1 MSEPGS
7 APVTS
12 PTTEPDP
19 YAVLGIG
26 PDADEREIARAYR
39 RAARRTH
46 PDMGGSAAEFAVVQA
61 AWEALS
67 DPAEILDDQDV
78 WDLAD
83 WGTAAVEPDDDAAPA
98 AAAQPADPEPPS
110 ADGPAPDAPT
120 PDLPPVGSAH
130 PPDRADLPSEAGA
143 AARPPAHPGAART
156 PYAAGAVRLPEPR
169 LGTPRRAQVR
179 TYGPLDRALLGTG
192 LVLAGLAAGSVAV
205 AGAHISENV
214 YVLAETWV
222 VAWSVGIAVGRH
234 FGTQGLVRWVP
245 VWALLSAAPLSFA
258 VEGGELSPAALV
270 LLAGVGLSCAALAWW
285 LVRRAHRAAMPST
298 RLREA
303 ERAGRVLERHRIAG
317 EWNLVREALAAPGST
332 VERLLDAEPS
342 RGARCWT
349 SLDARTGQ
357 SRSRCLDLEVQEGT
371 WLVFDQH
378 GRVLAVAPPRAKD
391 AWVEAVR
398 RGTGR

>member
-7 APVTS
+7 APGTS
-12 PTTEPDP
+12 ATTEPDP
-19 YAVLGIG
+19 YAVLGIA
-26 PDADEREIARAYR
+26 PDADSGEIARAYR

-83 WGTAAVEPDDDAAPA
+83 WGTAADEPDDAARA
-98 AAAQPADPEPPS
+98 AAAQPVDPEPPS
-110 ADGPAPDAPT
+110 AGAPPPDGPPPDAP
-120 PDLPPVGSAH
+120 PAGSDLPP
-130 PPDRADLPSEAGA
+130 DADVPSEAGA
-143 AARPPAHPGAART
+143 VAWPPAHPGAART

-169 LGTPRRAQVR
+169 LGSPRRARVR
-179 TYGPLDRALLGTG
+179 TYGHIDRTLFATAL
-192 LVLAGLAAGSVAV
+192 VFAALAAGSVAV
-205 AGAHISENV
+205 AGARISGNV
-214 YVLAETWV
+214 YVLAATWV

-234 FGTQGLVRWVP
+234 FGAQGLVRWVP

-270 LLAGVGLSCAALAWW
+270 LLAGVGLSCAALTWW
-285 LVRRAHRAAMPST
+285 LIRRAHRAAMPST

-317 EWNLVREALAAPGST
+317 EWNLVREALTTPGST
-332 VERLLDAEPS
+332 VERMLDGEPS

-349 SLDARTGQ
+349 SLDVRTGQ

-371 WLVFDQH
+371 WLVFDQR

-398 RGTGR
+398 RGAGR